1 MDKKIFLF
9 LIVLFLVI
17 QKIISVIVPYNLFM
31 YVLIGAFF
39 YFLYKSKKYL
49 KMISF
54 SWVEKNRIFKFVFEV
69 ILYTVILYLII
80 FVYQWLLSL
89 NDNLFYFFN
98 FNWDIINNISTLNL
112 QKIEMQ
118 IFDKTNIIIKNIDII
133 LSIIYIPIA
142 IIYEE
147 ILFRGVI
154 YGFLKKY
161 LKFNTLISIFI
172 TSILFSF
179 MHSNS
184 INIIDFL
191 NIFIL
196 GMFLNYIYIKKE
208 NILYPIMIHFV
219 YNSLI
224 LIFLYI

>member
-39 YFLYKSKKYL
+39 YFLYKNKEYL

-54 SWVEKNRIFKFVFEV
+54 SWIEKNRIFRFVFEV
-69 ILYTVILYLII
+69 ILYTVILYLIV
-80 FVYQWLLSL
+80 FVYQWLLGL
-89 NDNLFYFFN
+89 NDNVFYFFN

-112 QKIEMQ
+112 EKIELQM
-118 IFDKTNIIIKNIDII
+118 FDKTNLIIRNIDII
-133 LSIIYIPIA
+133 LSIFYIPIA

-161 LKFNTLISIFI
+161 LKFNTLISLFI

-184 INIIDFL
+184 INIIDVL

-196 GMFLNYIYIKKE
+196 GMFLNYVYIKKE

-224 LIFLYI
+224 LIFLFI

>member
-1 MDKKIFLF
+1 MDKKIFMF

-39 YFLYKSKKYL
+39 YFLYKNKEYL

-54 SWVEKNRIFKFVFEV
+54 SWVEKYRILKFVFEV

-80 FVYQWLLSL
+80 FVYQWLLGL

-112 QKIEMQ
+112 EKIELQM
-118 IFDKTNIIIKNIDII
+118 FDKTNLIIRNIDII
-133 LSIIYIPIA
+133 LSIFYIPIA
-142 IIYEE
+142 IVYEE

-154 YGFLKKY
+154 YGFLKKH
-161 LKFNTLISIFI
+161 LRVNTLISLFI

-184 INIIDFL
+184 INIIDVL

-196 GMFLNYIYIKKE
+196 GMFLNYVYIKKE

-224 LIFLYI
+224 LIFLFI

>member
-39 YFLYKSKKYL
+39 YFLYKNKEYL

-54 SWVEKNRIFKFVFEV
+54 SWIEKNRIFRFVFEV
-69 ILYTVILYLII
+69 ILYTVILYLIV
-80 FVYQWLLSL
+80 FVYQWLLGL

-112 QKIEMQ
+112 EKIELQM
-118 IFDKTNIIIKNIDII
+118 FDKTNLIIRNIDII
-133 LSIIYIPIA
+133 LSIFYIPIA

-154 YGFLKKY
+154 YGFLKKH
-161 LKFNTLISIFI
+161 LRVNTLISLFI

-184 INIIDFL
+184 INIIDVL

-196 GMFLNYIYIKKE
+196 GMFLNYVYIKKE

-224 LIFLYI
+224 LIFLFT

>member
-1 MDKKIFLF
+1 MDKKIFMF

-54 SWVEKNRIFKFVFEV
+54 SWVEKNRIFRFVFEV
-69 ILYTVILYLII
+69 ILYTVILYLIV
-80 FVYQWLLSL
+80 FVYQWLLGL

-112 QKIEMQ
+112 EKIELQM
-118 IFDKTNIIIKNIDII
+118 FDKTNLIIRNIDII
-133 LSIIYIPIA
+133 LSIFYIPIA

-154 YGFLKKY
+154 YGFLKKH
-161 LKFNTLISIFI
+161 LRVNTLISLFI

-184 INIIDFL
+184 INIIDVL

-196 GMFLNYIYIKKE
+196 GMFLNYVYIKKE

-224 LIFLYI
+224 LIFLFT